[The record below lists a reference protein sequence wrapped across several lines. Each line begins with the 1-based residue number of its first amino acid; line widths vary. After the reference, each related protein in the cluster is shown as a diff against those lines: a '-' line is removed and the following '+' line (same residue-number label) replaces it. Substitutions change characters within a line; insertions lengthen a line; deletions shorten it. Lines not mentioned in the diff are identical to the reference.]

1 MIKYHCLF
9 YVSSSSLKG
18 WNEKK
23 KKKREQKPGL
33 IGAIHS
39 LLAYELQ
46 ECPDP
51 EPFRY
56 GVVVGAGFNVGQ
68 SISFECLPGYQL
80 MGHSILTCEHGTVR
94 NWDHPFPRCEGMQ
107 NLSLLCLCFHLALVA
122 REKDEIKKDTHA
134 KYCALHHKC
143 KVRLQRWWLSITTNA
158 IKLNYHS
165 FIDEAKHFPMKINS
179 ELKGAADKSGMRVKP
194 DWERRERRKEVMAT
208 LPVASSLTHILTLQ
222 PSISQWGM

>member
-1 MIKYHCLF
+1 MQ
-9 YVSSSSLKG
+9 G
-18 WNEKK
+18 
-23 KKKREQKPGL
+23 
-33 IGAIHS
+33 IGVVLS

-107 NLSLLCLCFHLALVA
+107 NLSRLCRQRHIVTPNPSQGHFKSLGFFFVWLELG
-122 REKDEIKKDTHA
+122 EKTKRDTHA
-134 KYCALHHKC
+134 K
-143 KVRLQRWWLSITTNA
+143 
-158 IKLNYHS
+158 
-165 FIDEAKHFPMKINS
+165 
-179 ELKGAADKSGMRVKP
+179 
-194 DWERRERRKEVMAT
+194 
-208 LPVASSLTHILTLQ
+208 
-222 PSISQWGM
+222 

>member
-1 MIKYHCLF
+1 MRGVGVVL
-9 YVSSSSLKG
+9 
-18 WNEKK
+18 
-23 KKKREQKPGL
+23 P
-33 IGAIHS
+33 

-107 NLSLLCLCFHLALVA
+107 NSSLPCKQRRNITLVKFMTYTHLKPFEVTQLLFHLASVA
-122 REKDEIKKDTHA
+122 REKKTPKNDMHRI
-134 KYCALHHKC
+134 LHHKC
-143 KVRLQRWWLSITTNA
+143 KVRLQ
-158 IKLNYHS
+158 
-165 FIDEAKHFPMKINS
+165 
-179 ELKGAADKSGMRVKP
+179 G
-194 DWERRERRKEVMAT
+194 
-208 LPVASSLTHILTLQ
+208 
-222 PSISQWGM
+222 